1 MGAGLLL
8 RKTPKPVE
16 VSGNNMINRTANDDT
31 PEALVAA
38 AGNWKQLRGDW
49 CDCGNPATTEF
60 AHSAYYR
67 DPVNGSHGWMCVNC
81 RGIIQ
86 TG

>member
-1 MGAGLLL
+1 MKVNGID
-8 RKTPKPVE
+8 K
-16 VSGNNMINRTANDDT
+16 SANDDT
-31 PEALVAA
+31 PEALAA
-38 AGNWKQLRGDW
+38 AAENWKKLRGDW
-49 CDCGNPATTEF
+49 CDCGNPDSIKF

-67 DPVNGSHGWMCVNC
+67 DPKSGSHGWMCVAC